1 MNKSYYVNIERSA
14 LADTLNPRNVNIS
27 FLNNSLVPIDLLTFI
42 WYSEGTMT
50 IDIESGIVNRN
61 ADYA

>member
-14 LADTLNPRNVNIS
+14 LADKLNPRNVNIS

-42 WYSEGTMT
+42 WFSDTLT

-61 ADYA
+61 SDYA

>member
-14 LADTLNPRNVNIS
+14 LADKLNPRNVNIS

-42 WYSEGTMT
+42 WYSDTLC
-50 IDIESGIVNRN
+50 IDIESGIVNKN
-61 ADYA
+61 ADWV